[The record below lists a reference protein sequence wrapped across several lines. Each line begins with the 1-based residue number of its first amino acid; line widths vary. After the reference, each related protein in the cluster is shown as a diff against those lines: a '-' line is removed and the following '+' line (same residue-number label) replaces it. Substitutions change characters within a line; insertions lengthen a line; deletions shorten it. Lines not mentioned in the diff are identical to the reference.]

1 MNIQFTGFLGTA
13 PKYDD
18 EQVPDG
24 YSVLSHNTK
33 SERGIL
39 EPWALPTVLG
49 WSGHDEAKSMFKY
62 NVKWFS
68 WSELTYAVRAPL
80 KNDPYDYVVIASDGK
95 EPQVAYNL
103 NAESGAGNQF
113 GWAAELNGNGQYYQL
128 SRPLKLPAGSNFRVS
143 FRIKGSGTGFEG
155 LFEHSA
161 RDSTWMRFLSTSN
174 NDNVQGFDGV
184 SYFSGVS
191 RTSLDL
197 RDGVTRKLSIFREAG
212 VLYFQVDD
220 SAAEVS
226 RNTNASWEFDR
237 LCKFSNTYFEGLFYG
252 FEVEIDGELVLQL
265 PLTNKNQGD
274 AQLPSVGTITATLVN
289 YNDSVWKKTPNVG
302 TGAGS
307 YPSVTYPLNVPKPP
321 DLLDVSVATADY
333 WHQETTILE
342 DGSEEVVPVDGQ
354 SAAKEDHNGDGII
367 GIMPYEEPE
376 EVEYDVSEVAY
387 SYCYVDAWGRLSQL
401 SNPSDLVE
409 IKEYQYTNT
418 TAATLVFPPLPESLM
433 ATDPIRGT
441 SAKIRIFRT
450 NTAASGTGVYQFVD
464 EVPVTAT
471 EYVDTTYSGDLL
483 DAPLNKDWT
492 GAPDTNTEL
501 YPSGSM
507 KKIAIMGAD
516 ILVGHN
522 KRLLCFAE
530 PEAFYAWP
538 VKYYKVFQE
547 DIVTIQP
554 AGANLVVLTTGVPY
568 IVQGVH
574 PESMDATRLSDPVP
588 CSSEQGVTE
597 VAGAVYFTSDT
608 GLHRIDDYRVSNVSD
623 GFLTNKQWRDLDPST
638 LMLSNYDNKMF
649 VHSPTTGKTLV
660 FDALD
665 SNAGIRTLD
674 LDASCFVQLE
684 ATNDLAYV
692 DRESQE
698 LRLFDSTDGAWLEA
712 NWQSKTY
719 LFNDPVSFNL
729 AKVRANAYPISVTV
743 AYDHPTT
750 GVEKTYTKTVDSPS
764 FFYLPFN
771 ARAHRW
777 RVKVDSIS
785 QAARLEV
792 RDIQLAQ
799 SPEELV

>member
-39 EPWALPTVLG
+39 EPWALPKVIGASPWLN
-49 WSGHDEAKSMFKY
+49 SKSMFRY
-62 NVKWFS
+62 NTKWFS
-68 WSELTYAVRAPL
+68 WPTLTYAVRAPL

-95 EPQVAYNL
+95 DPQVAYNL
-103 NAESGAGNQF
+103 NAESGAGGATS
-113 GWAAELNGNGQYYQL
+113 GWVADPKGVDRFWLLDAPLNVYKGETVEFSVITPTAEEFNNRINLILANSLAYNTFVRLGDDATFVTNYGWLRKDGENVEKMSLDGKLATYTADVATDTTIELIGAQSNGQGEYLRHAVFPIFDVKIY
-128 SRPLKLPAGSNFRVS
+128 
-143 FRIKGSGTGFEG
+143 
-155 LFEHSA
+155 
-161 RDSTWMRFLSTSN
+161 DTSK
-174 NDNVQGFDGV
+174 
-184 SYFSGVS
+184 
-191 RTSLDL
+191 RL
-197 RDGVTRKLSIFREAG
+197 R
-212 VLYFQVDD
+212 YH
-220 SAAEVS
+220 
-226 RNTNASWEFDR
+226 
-237 LCKFSNTYFEGLFYG
+237 
-252 FEVEIDGELVLQL
+252 L
-265 PLTNKNQGD
+265 PLTIRGQGGNQS
-274 AQLPSVGTITATLVN
+274 PIVGV
-289 YNDSVWKKTPNVG
+289 
-302 TGAGS
+302 TGARMIGYSETVWVETPGVGS
-307 YPSVTYPLNVPKPP
+307 LGAYPSVTYPLNVPKPP
-321 DLLDVSVATADY
+321 DLLNVSVATADY

-342 DGSEEVVPVDGQ
+342 DGSEEVVPVAGQ

-387 SYCYVDAWGRLSQL
+387 AYCYVDAWGRLSQL
-401 SNPSDLVE
+401 SPPSDLVE

-450 NTAASGTGVYQFVD
+450 NTATSGTGVYQFVD
-464 EVPVTAT
+464 EIPVTAT

-483 DAPLNKDWT
+483 DAPLNADWT
-492 GAPDTNTEL
+492 GAPDTDTEL

-507 KKIAIMGAD
+507 KKVAIMGAD

-522 KRLLCFAE
+522 RRLLCFAE

-588 CSSEQGVTE
+588 CSSERGVTE

-608 GLHRIDDYRVSNVSD
+608 GLHRIDDYRISNVSD

-638 LMLSNYDNKMF
+638 LMLSNYDNKVF

-665 SNAGIRTLD
+665 SNAGVRTLD
-674 LDASCFVQLE
+674 LDASCFMQLE

-692 DRESQE
+692 EKDTQ
-698 LRLFDSTDGAWLEA
+698 RLMQFDSAGSAWLELS
-712 NWQSKTY
+712 WQSKTY

-729 AKVRANAYPISVTV
+729 AKVRANAYPVSVTV

-792 RDIQLAQ
+792 RDVQLAQ